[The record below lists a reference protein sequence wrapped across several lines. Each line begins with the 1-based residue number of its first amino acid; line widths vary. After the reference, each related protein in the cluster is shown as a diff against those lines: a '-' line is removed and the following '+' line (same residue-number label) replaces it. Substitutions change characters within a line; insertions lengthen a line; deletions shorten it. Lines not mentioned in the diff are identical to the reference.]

1 MSTLSRWTLFCALYG
16 AALFWL
22 APLFVSARDPF
33 DSMYPIWAQAPA
45 FIALAIGLRRFEKRP
60 VLGLFVGEATFPIL
74 KGSNLWPLS
83 LIVIAFYLLPWT
95 LAYMA
100 ITWAMAKLGLGPPSS
115 PSR

>member
-1 MSTLSRWTLFCALYG
+1 MSPLSRWTLCCVLYG

-22 APLFVSARDPF
+22 APLFVSVRDPF
-33 DSMYPIWAQAPA
+33 DSMYPILAQAPA
-45 FIALAIGLRRFEKRP
+45 FIALAFGLRRFEWRP

-100 ITWAMAKLGLGPPSS
+100 ISWALNRMGLGSS
-115 PSR
+115 SRSSD